1 MRSSAHSC
9 GHCCCGP
16 PSSSSVAQKRYLFR
30 TYTVHDGLPNNTI
43 FSINQDNR
51 SYLWIATD
59 GGITR
64 FDGYRFD
71 NSVMPDVNREQA
83 FSQYIDRSPSGR
95 LAFATFMNGVIAGQD
110 DGSFRRYLRHEK
122 QLGKNVVRT
131 LKWLSDDEILF
142 SESRNINLIA
152 GDSIRQLYDAG
163 RNGNLFQ
170 TLEQDKRGNIWFGG
184 RAGRGDRSFAGDDHA
199 AALLPARDGGSST

>member
-1 MRSSAHSC
+1 MQNVPPCHAIF
-9 GHCCCGP
+9 GP
-16 PSSSSVAQKRYLFR
+16 LLWALLLWAPLSSSVAQKRYLFR

-51 SYLWIATD
+51 GYLWIATD

-71 NSVMPDVNREQA
+71 NSVMPEVNREQA

-95 LAFATFMNGVIAGQD
+95 LAFATFMNGVIAGQA

-131 LKWLSDDEILF
+131 P
-142 SESRNINLIA
+142 
-152 GDSIRQLYDAG
+152 
-163 RNGNLFQ
+163 NGCR
-170 TLEQDKRGNIWFGG
+170 TTRSSSP
-184 RAGRGDRSFAGDDHA
+184 RAAT
-199 AALLPARDGGSST
+199 ST